1 MTETGVR
8 AFFYDYKYYLFPEEM
23 DTLAQ
28 IKQLRRF
35 TARRLLEERCM
46 APDFIYESIIDEE
59 VEIEEPNRLFE
70 VYVTLRSG
78 EEYDRVLLNHI
89 NRSCQGCVRY
99 SDDGDDITGH
109 HREMSLN
116 GVCYERESESD
127 PWEFAVCVDYF
138 WWRIGEK
145 RNELAA

>member
-46 APDFIYESIIDEE
+46 APDFRSEE
-59 VEIEEPNRLFE
+59 H
-70 VYVTLRSG
+70 T
-78 EEYDRVLLNHI
+78 
-89 NRSCQGCVRY
+89 
-99 SDDGDDITGH
+99 
-109 HREMSLN
+109 
-116 GVCYERESESD
+116 SE
-127 PWEFAVCVDYF
+127 
-138 WWRIGEK
+138 
-145 RNELAA
+145 LQ